1 MKQCITV
8 LLILLSTS
16 LSAQIWT
23 STWEQALQKA
33 NVEEKKIVLVF
44 SGSDW
49 CIPCIKLEKEV
60 WMNEAFIAYAEETL
74 ILYRAD
80 FPKRKKNKLASL
92 LQEQNESLA
101 EVYNP
106 KGYFPW
112 VIVLSPSQKKIGSFV
127 YERLPVS
134 TYIEKIKGYLA
145 NLIDYAIDYF
155 KDLKV
160 KYGKG
165 KERKTEI
172 KTFESID
179 AAKVVVASKKLYVN
193 REEGFIGTALRKDEY
208 ISDCS
213 DIDDIIVFREDGFMK
228 VVKVDSKVFVGK
240 GIIHAAVFKK
250 KDIRTIYNMV
260 YFDGK
265 SSYSMMKRFN
275 VSSVTRNKDY
285 SLTKSDNK
293 SKILYFTANP
303 NGEAETISIY
313 LRKSQRLKIL
323 KFDYDFADLA
333 IKGKASVGNILT
345 KNRIKKIELRS
356 QGVST
361 LGAREIWY
369 DKNVRRLNVEG
380 RGELLG
386 EFSANDKILTIN
398 NDGSLE
404 LKSFDISTHFSDEML
419 FLEKHI
425 VKKPISIVYF
435 DGKKQNYF
443 VKRFLIESSTQKF
456 KFISDHKDSHLEIF
470 STDWRPQIEII
481 YKKEKGKNRQTD
493 NIILDEFISIKG
505 AKSLGNRLSSKKI
518 NSLKLLDSLEYFE
531 ENEEVENVIST
542 DIPLTIINNNKIND
556 SDDKGQT
563 TLEL

>member
-1 MKQCITV
+1 
-8 LLILLSTS
+8 
-16 LSAQIWT
+16 
-23 STWEQALQKA
+23 
-33 NVEEKKIVLVF
+33 
-44 SGSDW
+44 
-49 CIPCIKLEKEV
+49 
-60 WMNEAFIAYAEETL
+60 
-74 ILYRAD
+74 
-80 FPKRKKNKLASL
+80 
-92 LQEQNESLA
+92 
-101 EVYNP
+101 
-106 KGYFPW
+106 
-112 VIVLSPSQKKIGSFV
+112 
-127 YERLPVS
+127 
-134 TYIEKIKGYLA
+134 
-145 NLIDYAIDYF
+145 
-155 KDLKV
+155 
-160 KYGKG
+160 
-165 KERKTEI
+165 
-172 KTFESID
+172 
-179 AAKVVVASKKLYVN
+179 
-193 REEGFIGTALRKDEY
+193 
-208 ISDCS
+208 
-213 DIDDIIVFREDGFMK
+213 
-228 VVKVDSKVFVGK
+228 
-240 GIIHAAVFKK
+240 
-250 KDIRTIYNMV
+250 MV

-275 VSSVTRNKDY
+275 VSSITRNKDY

-323 KFDYDFADLA
+323 KFDYDFAELA

-386 EFSANDKILTIN
+386 EFSADDKILTIN

-425 VKKPISIVYF
+425 VKKPISVVYF

-456 KFISDHKDSHLEIF
+456 KFISDHKDSYLEVF

-481 YKKEKGKNRQTD
+481 YKKEKGKDRQTD
-493 NIILDEFISIKG
+493 KIILDEFISIKG
-505 AKSLGNRLSSKKI
+505 PKSLGNRLSSKKI